1 MAQTLKFDDIML
13 RSKGIFQV
21 QPYDLYC
28 PSLQTSLLIAR
39 RICKVCH
46 LYFASQAMLKK
57 HAGQHRARAQEK
69 VPTKTVPEST
79 QTKRIHP
86 LRIAARRQR
95 ELMVVIARKEN
106 AHSEDV
112 EWLDEDEVDLSGI
125 LLPGND
131 DGERLMPVVT
141 MDEHLSSPWMDDA
154 L

>member
-1 MAQTLKFDDIML
+1 
-13 RSKGIFQV
+13 
-21 QPYDLYC
+21 
-28 PSLQTSLLIAR
+28 
-39 RICKVCH
+39 
-46 LYFASQAMLKK
+46 
-57 HAGQHRARAQEK
+57 
-69 VPTKTVPEST
+69 
-79 QTKRIHP
+79 
-86 LRIAARRQR
+86 
-95 ELMVVIARKEN
+95 MVVIARKEN